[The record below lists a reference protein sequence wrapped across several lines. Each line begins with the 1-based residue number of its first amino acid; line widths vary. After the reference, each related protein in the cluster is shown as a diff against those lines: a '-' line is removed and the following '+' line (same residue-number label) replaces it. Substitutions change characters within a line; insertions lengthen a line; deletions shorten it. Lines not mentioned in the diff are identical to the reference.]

1 MRFLNRRKIASK
13 KLKLSSDMTTLKLTV
28 LPDRTLKDGRHKIRV
43 SISHKSDTR
52 YIPTPYVIDN
62 VSEFKNGQ
70 VINRPDASILNSRLR
85 KKMNFYHDALESI
98 LNPDRYSCTELKELL
113 MSRKDYC
120 EISYMQVAEE
130 YLSELS
136 EENRSKS
143 EKLYRLASK
152 TFVKYEGDLQ
162 LSDITH
168 KNIQHFK
175 TSMKAKPLSPT
186 TIKIYLTL
194 VKVIINYAKKHKM
207 VTYEIDPF
215 EFCDM
220 PAANIRELDL
230 TTDELKAIRD
240 VELDEYNTKIVRDIF
255 MLSYYLGGINL
266 VDMLAINFKKQT
278 ICEYVRKKTRN
289 KKEGEIKTSFTIQP
303 EAQLII
309 NKYIS
314 RSGKLIFGK
323 YDTFGK
329 CYSVITRK
337 IGKVAE
343 LAGIER
349 RVVYYSARK
358 SFVQHGFEQGISLE
372 ILEYCIGQSMKT
384 NRPIFNYVKIM
395 RKHADIA
402 IRKILDSL
410 K

>member
-1 MRFLNRRKIASK
+1 MGQNNCRKIA
-13 KLKLSSDMTTLKLTV
+13 
-28 LPDRTLKDGRHKIRV
+28 
-43 SISHKSDTR
+43 
-52 YIPTPYVIDN
+52 
-62 VSEFKNGQ
+62 E
-70 VINRPDASILNSRLR
+70 
-85 KKMNFYHDALESI
+85 ESI
-98 LNPDRYSCTELKELL
+98 PNADRYSCTELKELL
-113 MSRKDYC
+113 TTKKDYC

-136 EENRSKS
+136 EENRTKS

-162 LSDITH
+162 LADISYKH
-168 KNIQHFK
+168 IQQLK
-175 TSMKAKPLSPT
+175 SSMKAKTLSST

-215 EFCDM
+215 DFCDM
-220 PAANIRELDL
+220 PVANIRELDL
-230 TTDELKAIRD
+230 TVEELIAIRD
-240 VELDEYNTKIVRDIF
+240 VELEEYNLKIVRDVF
-255 MLSYYLGGINL
+255 MLSYDLGGINL
-266 VDMLAINFKKQT
+266 VDMLTINFKKQS

-289 KKEGEIKTSFTIQP
+289 KKEGETKTSFTIQP

-309 NKYIS
+309 DKYMT

-329 CYSVITRK
+329 CYSVISRK
-337 IGKVAE
+337 IANLAE
-343 LAGIER
+343 VAGIEKR
-349 RVVYYSARK
+349 IVYYSARK
-358 SFVQHGFEQGISLE
+358 SFVQHGFELGISLE
-372 ILEYCIGQSMKT
+372 VLEYCIGQSMKT

-402 IRKILDSL
+402 IRKILDGL
-410 K
+410 Q